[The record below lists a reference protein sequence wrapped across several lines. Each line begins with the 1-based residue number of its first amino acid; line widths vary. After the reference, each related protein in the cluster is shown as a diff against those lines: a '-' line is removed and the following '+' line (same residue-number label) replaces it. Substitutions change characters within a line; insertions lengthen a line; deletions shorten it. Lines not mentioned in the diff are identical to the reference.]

1 MYSPRWLFM
10 VPGAVFVCLGSLLSG
25 VMFFGPWQFTNNIEL
40 DLNTFIFSCFMI
52 TLGVQVFT
60 FGALSRYYAAITGM
74 LPETERANALVKH
87 ATVDR
92 LVWLAVGFF
101 GLGIVLFGTAVGIW
115 ASYNFGPLTYRTV
128 PRLVI
133 MAMTLLIVG
142 LQMFF
147 SAFLFGIL
155 SIPLKRSD
163 ILPTRADAT
172 VQ

>member
-1 MYSPRWLFM
+1 M
-10 VPGAVFVCLGSLLSG
+10 VPGAVFICLGSLLSG

-92 LVWLAVGFF
+92 LVWLAVVFF

-115 ASYNFGPLTYRTV
+115 ASHNFGPLSYRTV

-133 MAMTLLIVG
+133 MGMTLLIIG

-163 ILPTRADAT
+163 TAPTRADAT